1 MKFHEAP
8 REIGGCLMYNHV
20 YRTHVFNLSTYF
32 FISFPL
38 LAMKELH
45 N

>member
-32 FISFPL
+32 VFFFSFVGN
-38 LAMKELH
+38 EGVT
-45 N
+45 